1 MTARQK
7 AGEREPLALRDSV
20 EEVWLA
26 GLGALAL
33 AEEKGTQVFRT
44 LKRRGERLEGRLVR
58 RGTTTERTLERTI
71 ERRRDEIGK
80 AGEARLREVRS
91 QVEALTG
98 DTVARVNRGVDDA
111 VTRVLHRIGVPT
123 AQEITALTK
132 RVEALRTTLAKAEK
146 KPAARNAPR
155 KRRHAAARKAAN
167 RRLPVRAADTPRLPV
182 PVEPVGA
189 DV

>member
-1 MTARQK
+1 MTARRK
-7 AGEREPLALRDSV
+7 AGEGEEQAIRESV

-44 LKRRGERLEGRLVR
+44 LMKRGERLEHRLVR
-58 RGTTTERTLERTI
+58 RGTAMERTL

-80 AGEARLREVRS
+80 AGEARLREVRA

-98 DTVARVNRGVDDA
+98 DTVTRVNREVDDA
-111 VTRVLHRIGVPT
+111 MTRVLHRIGVPT
-123 AQEITALTK
+123 AKEITSLTK

-155 KRRHAAARKAAN
+155 KRRHAAARRAAN
-167 RRLPVRAADTPRLPV
+167 RRLPVPVADTPPLPV
-182 PVEPVGA
+182 PVAPVGA